1 MVQVR
6 RSSQFT
12 CSIKTNEQD
21 LSFLNPPVE
30 RLHNIRENA
39 THDTSIDYLLVVQ
52 ENAKKMSLL
61 LLLLQSDKNDQN
73 FNLLQLLL
81 LIKL

>member
-12 CSIKTNEQD
+12 CSIKTNKQD

-30 RLHNIRENA
+30 RLHNIRENT

-52 ENAKKMSLL
+52 ENARKMSFVVVVVVE
-61 LLLLQSDKNDQN
+61 K
-73 FNLLQLLL
+73 
-81 LIKL
+81 